1 MERKQLIILK
11 YNVHKVEIDNIN
23 FEMQLATAIN

>member
-11 YNVHKVEIDNIN
+11 YNVDKVEIDNIN